1 MHSNNHSS
9 GKSAVMVAL
18 IGYWMLGLA
27 PVFADD
33 PFEGRLAKPADSDQ
47 GAAGSATFLQ
57 RWFRRRDGQWEQH
70 WSVHEVREGDII
82 FFQCQSRLWQTT
94 FATFGSPG
102 PTHVAIVVKMD
113 DGQLGLLQAV
123 DPQLKFKSALK
134 HPGYKAGQVCL
145 SPDVTGFLR
154 QYDGRIWVRPL
165 RGSLHPATSQRL
177 TAWARHQVG
186 KPYGMDKLIGP
197 PLGLPVQVLHLGG
210 PAQVDGHWWFCS
222 ELVASGLVV
231 TGHLSP
237 WHVRPSRV
245 DPEDLFSD
253 RLLKLQ
259 PAWEPPLLWSTRI
272 PANLNRPQ
280 PGLATTNSGRA
291 EIPIVLA
298 GQQQGVARA
307 ELARLTIQNPTNNH
321 YRLTINGQ
329 FFGDLRPNQA
339 ITATGP
345 AGSVELVARPSSIHE
360 PILIL
365 SSRVQADATWSLNP
379 TPDRTAAPNQSA
391 RR

>member
-1 MHSNNHSS
+1 MNRKRGFNSCRVYLRRVAQSGRAPVSHSGCRRFKPNRDDSQTDVWCRDEGFVSSSCGQGGLASRESKGDKMRSSEHSR
-9 GKSAVMVAL
+9 GHFAVMVAL
-18 IGYWMLGLA
+18 IGCWTLGLV

-33 PFEGRLAKPADSDQ
+33 PFAERFAKQAGSDQ
-47 GAAGSATFLQ
+47 GRAGSATFLQ

-70 WSVHEVREGDII
+70 WSVHDVREGDSI
-82 FFQCQSRLWQTT
+82 FFQCQSRLWQAT

-123 DPQLKFKSALK
+123 DPQLKIKPTLK
-134 HPGYKAGQVCL
+134 HPDYKAGQVCL

-165 RGSLHPATSQRL
+165 RGSLHQDTSQRL

-186 KPYGMDKLIGP
+186 KPYGMDKLIGS

-231 TGHLSP
+231 TGHMSP

-245 DPEDLFSD
+245 DPLLESPALNVFVDQVPADHGVRRKTEFEQRCDMPVLQLGDGS
-253 RLLKLQ
+253 RLLSQ
-259 PAWEPPLLWSTRI
+259 TLLS
-272 PANLNRPQ
+272 NL
-280 PGLATTNSGRA
+280 L
-291 EIPIVLA
+291 V
-298 GQQQGVARA
+298 
-307 ELARLTIQNPTNNH
+307 
-321 YRLTINGQ
+321 
-329 FFGDLRPNQA
+329 
-339 ITATGP
+339 ATG
-345 AGSVELVARPSSIHE
+345 L
-360 PILIL
+360 
-365 SSRVQADATWSLNP
+365 
-379 TPDRTAAPNQSA
+379 
-391 RR
+391 